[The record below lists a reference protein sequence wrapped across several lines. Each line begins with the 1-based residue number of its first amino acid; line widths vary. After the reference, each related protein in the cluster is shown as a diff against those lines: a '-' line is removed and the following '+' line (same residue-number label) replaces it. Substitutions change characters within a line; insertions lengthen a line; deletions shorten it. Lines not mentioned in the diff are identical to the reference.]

1 MSGCV
6 SVSISQWYGK
16 NKIKN
21 KSWYLPITLK
31 TKGVL
36 HNIHIYY
43 LQKRSKKFEFRR
55 KQATARLAP
64 ANVTNETETSQ
75 KQSVSKK
82 KKNAIH

>member
-1 MSGCV
+1 MV
-6 SVSISQWYGK
+6 
-16 NKIKN
+16 KIKQKN

-75 KQSVSKK
+75 KQNCKREVKNKSNTLKK
-82 KKNAIH
+82 IRSTWLR